1 MYYAK
6 GYVWDVFKVALSTL
20 LITYRDF

>member
-6 GYVWDVFKVALSTL
+6 GYVWNVFKVALSTL